1 MARRTELLAE
11 LYQRTQREVTSPQQW
26 QKFLTSACRNY
37 RLSFEEQLLVYAQR
51 PDATAVLEIERWNRR
66 FGRWVNRGA
75 TGIPVFDRDYEGRS
89 RLKYYF
95 DISDTHPGR
104 FARPVPIWA
113 MRPEFE
119 AEVTETLENRFGE
132 LGNKYT
138 FAQALISAAKNTVQD
153 NMPDYLSELR
163 QYTTGSF
170 LEELDELN
178 VEVIY
183 RNAVQNSIAY
193 MLLARCGQDPGV
205 YFDDDDFRDVV
216 NFNTPDTLNALG
228 KATSDIAQMCL
239 SEIARTALNLQ
250 KEAEKE
256 NRTFALESEWD
267 YPVPRTTN
275 QTPER
280 SANDERDSL
289 HDGERVQD
297 TQPSAPSGA
306 GDPAWEVRA
315 SAPEF
320 PEAAPAHNLHEPSDQ
335 REAEPAPD
343 GDRPAGQSQD
353 RADHGADG
361 EGRGRDGGDEG
372 PGPDE
377 VGGTDEQHQ
386 ERGGGDRPERADIRL
401 TDTEPES
408 AGGDE
413 FPALLDGVFRRGSN
427 PPVLPGEEK

>member
-1 MARRTELLAE
+1 MARKTELLAE
-11 LYQRTQREVTSPQQW
+11 LYQRTQREVTMPQHW
-26 QKFLTSACRNY
+26 QKFLASACRNY
-37 RLSFEEQLLVYAQR
+37 RLPFEEQLLVYAQR
-51 PDATAVLEIERWNRR
+51 PDATAVLEIERWNRW

-75 TGIPVFDRDYEGRS
+75 TGIPVFDREYEGRS

-95 DISDTHPGR
+95 DVSDTHPGR
-104 FARPVPIWA
+104 FARPLPIWV
-113 MRPEFE
+113 MRPEYE
-119 AEVTETLENRFGE
+119 AEVTETLENSFGE

-138 FAQALISAAKNTVQD
+138 FAQTLISAAKNAVQD
-153 NMPDYLSELR
+153 NMPDYLAQLR
-163 QYTTGSF
+163 QNTADTF
-170 LEELDELN
+170 LEELDDFN
-178 VEVIY
+178 VEVQFGSLL
-183 RNAVQNSIAY
+183 ASSVAF
-193 MLLARCGQDPGV
+193 MLLTRCGRDASD
-205 YFDDDDFRDVV
+205 YFNDDDFRGVTD
-216 NFNTPDTLNALG
+216 FNTPQVLAILG
-228 KATSDIAQMCL
+228 AATSDIAQMCL
-239 SEIARTALNLQ
+239 SEIARTALELQ
-250 KEAEKE
+250 KEAEKA
-256 NRTFALESEWD
+256 NRTFALEPEWG
-267 YPVPRTTN
+267 YSTARTTN

-280 SANDERDSL
+280 SADDERDRL

-297 TQPSAPSGA
+297 TELSAAPGA
-306 GDPAWEVRA
+306 GDPAWEIRP
-315 SAPEF
+315 SAPEV
-320 PEAAPAHNLHEPSDQ
+320 PEAAPAGDILLPADQ
-335 REAEPAPD
+335 RGTEPAPD